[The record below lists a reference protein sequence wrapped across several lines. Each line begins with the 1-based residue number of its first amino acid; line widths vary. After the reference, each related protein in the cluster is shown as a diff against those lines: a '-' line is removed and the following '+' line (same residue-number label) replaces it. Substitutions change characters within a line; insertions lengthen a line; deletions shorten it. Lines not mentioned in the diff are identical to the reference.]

1 VGASAALA
9 APTEVSVGMHVVD
22 LRSVDVRAQSFYADL
37 YLWVRFNS
45 AGLDEARLQAVQ
57 TLEPVNGKFDSK
69 EVIDEKQV
77 GDEKYVCWRVT
88 GTFFFVAE
96 LKKYPFD
103 TQVLPL
109 TLEAASLE
117 ADEVVLVDDRGSYAK
132 GGTPEARW
140 GLSPT
145 LTIPDYVLLGVE
157 RRTWAAEYPTNFGDP
172 TKQKAATLESDEVVL
187 VDDRGSYA
195 RGTTPESRWGL
206 SPTLSIPDY
215 VLRGVE
221 RKTWAAEYPT
231 NFGDPT
237 KLKPATHYS
246 RYSLLSKFEREYWS
260 YAFKILIPLL
270 VILAMAYLVFFL
282 PAVQLDTSAS
292 VAMTALLS
300 CMAYNVAVSQSMPE
314 IGYLVLSDKFFIGTY
329 VLLLL
334 TLAQTFWTFV
344 LDANGRGEL
353 ALRIDRV
360 SRVVFPLLV
369 AGLFGIFLAS
379 V

>member
-1 VGASAALA
+1 MLLLVAALTASLGQA
-9 APTEVSVGMHVVD
+9 APTEVFVGMHVVE
-22 LRSVDVRAQSFYADL
+22 LRSVDVRAQSFYADF
-37 YLWVRFNS
+37 YLWLRFKT
-45 AGLDEARLQAVQ
+45 AGLDEAKLAAVQ
-57 TLEPVNGKFDSK
+57 GVEPVNGKFDSK

-103 TQVLPL
+103 TQVLPI
-109 TLEAASLE
+109 TLEAAS
-117 ADEVVLVDDRGSYAK
+117 
-132 GGTPEARW
+132 
-140 GLSPT
+140 
-145 LTIPDYVLLGVE
+145 
-157 RRTWAAEYPTNFGDP
+157 
-172 TKQKAATLESDEVVL
+172 LESDEVVL

-237 KLKPATHYS
+237 KLKAATHYS
-246 RYSLLSKFEREYWS
+246 RYSLLTKFEREYWS

-353 ALRIDRV
+353 ALRIDRL

>member
-1 VGASAALA
+1 
-9 APTEVSVGMHVVD
+9 MHVVD

-88 GTFFFVAE
+88 GTFFFVAD

-145 LTIPDYVLLGVE
+145 LTIPDYALLGVE

-172 TKQKAATLESDEVVL
+172 TKQKAATH
-187 VDDRGSYA
+187 YA
-195 RGTTPESRWGL
+195 
-206 SPTLSIPDY
+206 
-215 VLRGVE
+215 
-221 RKTWAAEYPT
+221 
-231 NFGDPT
+231 
-237 KLKPATHYS
+237 
-246 RYSLLSKFEREYWS
+246 RYSLLTKFEREYWS
-260 YAFKILIPLL
+260 YAFKILVPLL

-282 PAVQLDTSAS
+282 PASQLDTSAS
-292 VAMTALLS
+292 IAITALLS

-334 TLAQTFWTFV
+334 TLLEEIWTFV
-344 LDANGRGEL
+344 LDGRGATEL
-353 ALRIDRV
+353 ALRIDRW
-360 SRVVFPLLV
+360 SRVLFPLMV
-369 AGLFGIFLAS
+369 AGLFGLFLAS